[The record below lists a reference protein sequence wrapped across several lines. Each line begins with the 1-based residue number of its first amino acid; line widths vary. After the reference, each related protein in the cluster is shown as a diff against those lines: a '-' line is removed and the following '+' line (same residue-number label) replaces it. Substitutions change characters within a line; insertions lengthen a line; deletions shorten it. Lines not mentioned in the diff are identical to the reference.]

1 MNTKV
6 TDIEEIENN
15 INYDNNFEIYKEI
28 LNNLLDWVIK
38 YDKKNIEN
46 IRNDFTKVFNKIYR
60 STYLKHSSKNLII
73 KKNVII
79 NIFKKIY
86 DIEDPDPN
94 IQLLGNLLQKKP
106 SRNMSGITSITVIT
120 HPYPNGQSFSCKH
133 NCYYCPNEPAHEG
146 NNFQAQPRSYLYDE
160 PAVRRANQHGFDAYG
175 QMINRMDT
183 LFMNGHKIDKI
194 DIVVEGGTF
203 TEYPVNYL
211 EEYHRDLFYAANT
224 YFEENKR
231 ERLSIEEEVKINET
245 AKAHIIGISIETRP
259 DALDG
264 EWLKR
269 FRKWGVTRIQLGVQH
284 TDNKILKK
292 INRGHNIECAI
303 QAMKYLKDN
312 CFKIHIHIMP
322 DLPGSTPEMDKEMFD
337 FVYKCICPDEMKIY
351 PCQVVPWTII
361 EKWNK
366 EGKYT
371 PYSDSNIQALID
383 VIKYAMITCP
393 CYVRFPRV
401 VRDIPSTYIS
411 AGNTVSNLRQVI
423 DNDLARDNLS
433 SKDIRTREI
442 GRHPKYYNEKA
453 NYNIYKF
460 QQNDGIEYF
469 ICYESHDKVA
479 LFGFIR
485 LRFPSKDSD
494 QVFNCLKNRALIREL
509 HVYGTTNS
517 VGYNDTTS
525 TTAQHSGIG
534 SNLLK
539 LAEWVAFKNLYPG
552 IVVISGE
559 GVKGYYRKRGYRE
572 EDTFMIKDFN
582 GVRQIMAVHSF
593 LKILVVGFW
602 GWVGILERKM
612 LYDCFVVVLICLLLV
627 LLFGN

>member
-1 MNTKV
+1 MNSKLG
-6 TDIEEIENN
+6 DIEEIEK
-15 INYDNNFEIYKEI
+15 IVNYDNNFVVYRSI
-28 LNNLLDWVIK
+28 LNELLLWVID
-38 YDKKNIEN
+38 YDKSDLSK
-46 IRNDFTKVFNKIYR
+46 IRDDFTKTFNKIYR
-60 STYLKHSSKNLII
+60 NTYIENKNKSLII

-79 NIFKKIY
+79 NVFKKTY
-86 DIEDPDPN
+86 ELDNSDPN
-94 IQLLGNLLQKKP
+94 VQLLGTLLQKKP
-106 SRNMSGITSITVIT
+106 SRNISGITSITVIT

-146 NNFQAQPRSYLYDE
+146 NNYQAQPRSYLYDE
-160 PAVRRANQHGFDAYG
+160 PAVRRANQHGFDAYC
-175 QMINRMDT
+175 QMKNRMDT
-183 LFMNGHKIDKI
+183 LFMNGMKVDKI

-203 TEYPVNYL
+203 TEYPIDYL

-224 YFEENKR
+224 YFDIGEKR
-231 ERLSIEEEVKINET
+231 ERLSVEEEIKINET

-259 DALDG
+259 DALDDD
-264 EWLKR
+264 WLKR

-303 QAMKYLKDN
+303 DAMKYLKDN

-322 DLPGSTPEMDKEMFD
+322 DLPGSNPEMDKEMFD
-337 FVYKCICPDEMKIY
+337 FVYKYICPDEMKIY

-366 EGKYT
+366 QGKYT
-371 PYSDSNIQALID
+371 PYSDGNIHALID

-401 VRDIPSTYIS
+401 VRDIPATYIS

-423 DNDLARDNLS
+423 DNDLSSNNLS

-460 QQNDGIEYF
+460 EQNDGIEYF

-485 LRFPSKDSD
+485 LRFPSKDAKPAFK
-494 QVFNCLKNRALIREL
+494 VLENNALIREL

-517 VGYNDTTS
+517 VGYIDTTS
-525 TTAQHSGIG
+525 TAAQHMGIG

-539 LAEWVAFKNLYPG
+539 MAEWVAIKNFYPR

-559 GVKGYYRKRGYRE
+559 GVKGYYRKRGYKE
-572 EDTFMIKDFN
+572 EETFMVKD
-582 GVRQIMAVHSF
+582 
-593 LKILVVGFW
+593 LKKYYFCIV
-602 GWVGILERKM
+602 
-612 LYDCFVVVLICLLLV
+612 LLV
-627 LLFGN
+627 LLVITILKLSN

>member
-1 MNTKV
+1 MSTKLG
-6 TDIEEIENN
+6 DIEEIEK
-15 INYDNNFEIYKEI
+15 IVNYDNNFIVYRSI
-28 LNNLLDWVIK
+28 LDKLLSWVIE
-38 YDKKNIEN
+38 YDKSDLSK
-46 IRNDFTKVFNKIYR
+46 IRDDFTKIFNKIYR
-60 STYLKHSSKNLII
+60 NTYIENKDKSLII

-79 NIFKKIY
+79 NVFKKTY
-86 DIEDPDPN
+86 DLDNADPN
-94 IQLLGNLLQKKP
+94 VQLLGTLLQKKP
-106 SRNMSGITSITVIT
+106 SRNISGITSITVIT

-160 PAVRRANQHGFDAYG
+160 PAVRRANQHNFDSFG
-175 QMINRMDT
+175 QMKNRMDT
-183 LFMNGHKIDKI
+183 LFMNGMKVDKI

-203 TEYPVNYL
+203 TEYPIDYL

-224 YFEENKR
+224 YFDIGEKR
-231 ERLSIEEEVKINET
+231 ERLSIEEEIKINET

-259 DALDG
+259 DALDDD
-264 EWLKR
+264 WLKR

-303 QAMKYLKDN
+303 DAMKYLKDN

-322 DLPGSTPEMDKEMFD
+322 DLPDSNPEMDKEMFD
-337 FVYKCICPDEMKIY
+337 FVYKYICPDEMKIY

-366 EGKYT
+366 QGKYT
-371 PYSDSNIQALID
+371 PYSDGNIQALID

-401 VRDIPSTYIS
+401 VRDIPATYIS

-423 DNDLARDNLS
+423 DNDLSSNNLS

-460 QQNDGIEYF
+460 EQNGGIEYF

-485 LRFPSKDSD
+485 LRFPSKDAKPAFK
-494 QVFNCLKNRALIREL
+494 VLENNALIREL

-517 VGYNDTTS
+517 VGYIDTTS
-525 TTAQHSGIG
+525 TAAQHMGIG

-539 LAEWVAFKNLYPG
+539 MAEWVAIKNFYPR

-559 GVKGYYRKRGYRE
+559 GVKGYYRKRGYKE
-572 EDTFMIKDFN
+572 EETFMVKD
-582 GVRQIMAVHSF
+582 
-593 LKILVVGFW
+593 LKKYYFCVV
-602 GWVGILERKM
+602 
-612 LYDCFVVVLICLLLV
+612 LLV
-627 LLFGN
+627 LLILLVLLMITNL

>member
-15 INYDNNFEIYKEI
+15 INCHDNFKIYKEI
-28 LNNLLDWVIK
+28 LNELLMWVTK
-38 YDKKNIEN
+38 YDKNNLEN
-46 IRNDFTKVFNKIYR
+46 IRDDFAKTFNKIYR
-60 STYLKHSSKNLII
+60 STYIKNRSKNLII

-79 NIFKKIY
+79 NVFKKYY
-86 DIEDPDPN
+86 DSDNAEPN
-94 IQLLGNLLQKKP
+94 IQLLANLLQKKP
-106 SRNMSGITSITVIT
+106 SRNISGITSITVIT

-160 PAVRRANQHGFDAYG
+160 PAVRRANQHGFDSYG
-175 QMINRMDT
+175 QMVNRMDT
-183 LFMNGHKIDKI
+183 LFMNGQKVDKI
-194 DIVVEGGTF
+194 DIVVEGGTY
-203 TEYPVNYL
+203 TEYPIDYL
-211 EEYHRDLFYAANT
+211 QEYHRDLFYAANT
-224 YFEENKR
+224 YFDEFKR
-231 ERLSIEEEVKINET
+231 ERLSIEEEIRINET

-259 DALDG
+259 DALDND
-264 EWLKR
+264 WLKR

-303 QAMKYLKDN
+303 DAMKYLKDN

-322 DLPGSTPEMDKEMFD
+322 DLPDSNPDMDKKMFD
-337 FVYKCICPDEMKIY
+337 FVYEHICPDEMKIY

-361 EKWNK
+361 ERWNK
-366 EGKYT
+366 QGKYT

-383 VIKYAMITCP
+383 VIKYAMINCP

-401 VRDIPSTYIS
+401 VRDIPATYIS

-423 DNDLARDNLS
+423 DNDLANNNLS

-442 GRHPKYYNEKA
+442 GRHVKYYNKKA

-460 QQNDGIEYF
+460 HQNGGIEYF
-469 ICYESHDKVA
+469 ICYESYDKVA

-485 LRFPSKDSD
+485 LRFPSKNCD
-494 QVFNCLKNRALIREL
+494 QVFNVLKNRALIREL
-509 HVYGTTNS
+509 HVYGSTNS
-517 VGYNDTTS
+517 VGYKDNT
-525 TTAQHSGIG
+525 TTAAQHIGIG

-539 LAEWVAFKNLYPG
+539 MAEWIAFKNLYPG

-572 EDTFMIKDFN
+572 EDTFMVKDFN
-582 GVRQIMAVHSF
+582 GVRQIMEFHSF
-593 LKILVVGFW
+593 LHSILVDYQGWHYNPGQKILN
-602 GWVGILERKM
+602 
-612 LYDCFVVVLICLLLV
+612 YCFVIVLFCLMLV